1 MQEILMGLAFGL
13 LILIGFIA
21 WKMIQ
26 LKKEKAEAEK
36 EGSIAE
42 EEKRIASTQDQL
54 AMDYIRSGILK
65 LKSGGYRLLIELPSV
80 NIDLM
85 ELEEKEVI
93 LQQYRQILN
102 AIDFPFQYLQQ
113 SRIVD
118 ISEYL
123 ATLEG
128 HARTEKN
135 PLLKKQIEFYSE
147 YLIEL
152 IRDRSVLTKKFYLV
166 VPFDE
171 AKETKNQSSYVAEKK
186 KREEKKKKK
195 EKKKNRELEEEND
208 IYLEEKRF
216 EKARKIL
223 YARGSMIERAF
234 RRFDIAPK
242 ILNDKELLELLY
254 TVYNKDRSVFQSL
267 RNSNLDDYTSLRVK
281 AQRRDRNE
289 I

>member
-1 MQEILMGLAFGL
+1 MEVILIGL
-13 LILIGFIA
+13 LIGLFIVIGVIV
-21 WKMIQ
+21 WKVLQ
-26 LKKEKAEAEK
+26 LKKEKEESKESEK
-36 EGSIAE
+36 E
-42 EEKRIASTQDQL
+42 KYVPTTQDQL
-54 AMDYIRSGILK
+54 ALDYIRSGIFK

-85 ELEEKEVI
+85 EPEEKEVI

-128 HARTEKN
+128 YARTEKN
-135 PLLKKQIEFYSE
+135 PLLKKQIEFYTE

-166 VPFDE
+166 VPYDE
-171 AKETKNQSSYVAEKK
+171 EKESKNHSSYVAEKK
-186 KREEKKKKK
+186 KKEEKKKKK
-195 EKKKNRELEEEND
+195 AQKKNRELEEEND

-242 ILNDKELLELLY
+242 ILNDQELLELFY

-267 RNSNLDDYTSLRVK
+267 RDTNLTDYTSLRVK

>member
-1 MQEILMGLAFGL
+1 MDAILFGLALGL
-13 LILIGFIA
+13 LVIIGIVV
-21 WKMIQ
+21 WKVIQ
-26 LKKEKAEAEK
+26 MKKEKEDGTENEK
-36 EGSIAE
+36 EKYIPT
-42 EEKRIASTQDQL
+42 TQDQL
-54 AMDYIRSGILK
+54 ALDYIRSGIFK

-85 ELEEKEVI
+85 EPEEKEVI

-128 HARTEKN
+128 YARTEKN
-135 PLLKKQIEFYSE
+135 PLLKKQIEFYTE
-147 YLIEL
+147 YLVEL

-166 VPFDE
+166 VPYDE
-171 AKETKNQSSYVAEKK
+171 ERESKNQSSYVVEKK
-186 KREEKKKKK
+186 KKEEKKKKK
-195 EKKKNRELEEEND
+195 EQKKNREIEEEND

-242 ILNDKELLELLY
+242 ILNDQELLELFY

-267 RNSNLDDYTSLRVK
+267 RNTNLNDYTSLRVK